1 MNHKLSLP
9 SGLCAAALAMG
20 SVGAAAQSG
29 STTRLHCHTVGSAA
43 PEVLG
48 DREGHAVSVSQHSCR
63 VEGGLTDGGIL
74 TGITIAEWD
83 KGHAVVLSA
92 TGITRKPGA
101 VTAYQQT
108 EGKSSLVMTDGKPS
122 GMTGSGR
129 GRYTLAT
136 GSAAALAGK
145 TYSYTF
151 SMTGPN
157 QFVVEVKHD

>member
-9 SGLCAAALAMG
+9 SGLCAAALVMG

-63 VEGGLTDGGIL
+63 VEGGLTDG
-74 TGITIAEWD
+74 
-83 KGHAVVLSA
+83 
-92 TGITRKPGA
+92 
-101 VTAYQQT
+101 
-108 EGKSSLVMTDGKPS
+108 KPS

>member
-1 MNHKLSLP
+1 MLGIVTDLQSA
-9 SGLCAAALAMG
+9 SGL
-20 SVGAAAQSG
+20 
-29 STTRLHCHTVGSAA
+29 
-43 PEVLG
+43 
-48 DREGHAVSVSQHSCR
+48 DDR
-63 VEGGLTDGGIL
+63 VEAMRHADGADVADNEFARQSEVTRQSLIAPLRPILGLTDGGIL

-108 EGKSSLVMTDGKPS
+108 EGKSSLVMTDDKPS